1 MFRKFSTSK
10 KSDDGVGGT
19 GEDSPVEKTPKDK
32 KSFSL
37 WSILSWIVIF
47 GIGYV
52 IGFYIHIPIEI
63 SYGLILL
70 FGILAIVI
78 DLDDSKMRWLKQV
91 PLLRHHFSIMHRINR
106 KIGDSAQAGNVKGA
120 FKFLWGMVAL
130 IFYLFWIN
138 ILINLIRYA
147 LSFSLPETDPLRF
160 IESFIALFGAGVSAY
175 IVWLKTFYSDFVRI
189 KSLSSSKKIKQKV
202 KSIGKFATFL
212 VKLYTLG
219 WTYSIWMGGEILFLF
234 ISNEMALL
242 GIFAIFAGL
251 FFVIIVLILLGIIFL
266 SKSVLNNS
274 PNPLGKFQSD

>member
-1 MFRKFSTSK
+1 MFSK
-10 KSDDGVGGT
+10 KFKIFKKKDENLDEAEGSDKDILPDKGT
-19 GEDSPVEKTPKDK
+19 KDK

-37 WSILSWIVIF
+37 LSFLSWIVIF

-52 IGFYIHIPIEI
+52 IGLYINIPIEI
-63 SYGLILL
+63 SYGFILL

-78 DLDDSKMRWLKQV
+78 DLDDSKMHWLKQV

-138 ILINLIRYA
+138 VLINLIKYA

-175 IVWLKTFYSDFVRI
+175 IVWLKAFYADFRH
-189 KSLSSSKKIKQKV
+189 KML
-202 KSIGKFATFL
+202 L
-212 VKLYTLG
+212 KL
-219 WTYSIWMGGEILFLF
+219 
-234 ISNEMALL
+234 
-242 GIFAIFAGL
+242 
-251 FFVIIVLILLGIIFL
+251 
-266 SKSVLNNS
+266 
-274 PNPLGKFQSD
+274 